1 MPKIPKIQ
9 YKPIMITMIILGGL
23 ELLLFFESVWHG
35 VLGGLAFIVLIGALW
50 ILNFDLRSKI
60 SRVSYIYFLIP
71 NLLLLISGVIF
82 AAFLQGFIFQQ
93 ILVLII
99 TTAFYILFRTFT
111 AFLRKG
117 FRFAP
122 ISRNNLSLV
131 TFFTAFLAYAVVYG
145 SSIYFNWP
153 GYLLIILVAFVSFL
167 IFNQSFW
174 QHDIFK
180 SKRWVYILGLSFLMA
195 EVALVMSYAPINYL
209 AGGLVFLV
217 IYYVLWGL
225 TQHYFEGVLTKRLVL
240 EHVIIAFVAL
250 TLALTTAR
258 WLPIA
263 T

>member
-1 MPKIPKIQ
+1 MLKIPKIQ
-9 YKPIMITMIILGGL
+9 YKPVLITVIILGGL
-23 ELLLFFESVWHG
+23 ELLLFFERIWHG
-35 VLGGLAFIVLIGALW
+35 ILGGLALIVLIGALW

-60 SRVSYIYFLIP
+60 ARTSYVYFLIP
-71 NLLLLISGVIF
+71 SLLLLVSGVIF

-99 TTAFYILFRTFT
+99 IAAFYILFRTFT
-111 AFLRKG
+111 AFCRKG

-131 TFFTAFLAYAVVYG
+131 TFFTAFLVYAVVYG
-145 SSIYFNWP
+145 GSIYFSWP
-153 GYLLIILVAFVSFL
+153 GYLLILAIAFISFL
-167 IFNQSFW
+167 IFSQSFW
-174 QHDIFK
+174 QNDIFK
-180 SKRWVYILGLSFLMA
+180 PKRWVYILGLSFLMA

-225 TQHYFEGVLTKRLVL
+225 TQHYFEGILTKRLVL

-250 TLALTTAR
+250 ALALSTAR